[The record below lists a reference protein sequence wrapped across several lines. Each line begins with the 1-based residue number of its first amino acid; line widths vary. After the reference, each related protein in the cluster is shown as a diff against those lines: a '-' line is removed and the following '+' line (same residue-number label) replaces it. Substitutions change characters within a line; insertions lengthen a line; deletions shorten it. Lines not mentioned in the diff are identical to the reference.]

1 MRKLSIVMDFN
12 TDGDCDFKNESG
24 YLNSKWEEYS
34 KTIICE
40 ESEFFDKINELID
53 YLKSNVYNKYD
64 QHAWLVEFVQNLSLK
79 QIFKTE
85 SSEIEEY
92 IDNYETIL
100 SGNQDFSFSVFEY
113 KITENKLN
121 EKIKTFKNLYME
133 LKDNPD
139 IIKFLEK

>member
-1 MRKLSIVMDFN
+1 M
-12 TDGDCDFKNESG
+12 
-24 YLNSKWEEYS
+24 
-34 KTIICE
+34 
-40 ESEFFDKINELID
+40 
-53 YLKSNVYNKYD
+53 
-64 QHAWLVEFVQNLSLK
+64 VEFVQNLSLK

-92 IDNYETIL
+92 INNYETIL

-113 KITENKLN
+113 KITENELK

-139 IIKFLEK
+139 IIKFLKN